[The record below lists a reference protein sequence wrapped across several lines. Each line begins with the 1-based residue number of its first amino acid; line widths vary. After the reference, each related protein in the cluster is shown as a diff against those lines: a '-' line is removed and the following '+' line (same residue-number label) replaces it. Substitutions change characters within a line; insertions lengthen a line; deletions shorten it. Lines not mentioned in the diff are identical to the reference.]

1 MRTRIM
7 RFLGLGQAQESESAS
22 EAANELLVTSTG
34 EKAISADQLVV
45 MAIGTRADEID
56 CQEFF
61 EQMDRFV
68 ELGLAKEDAA
78 SLMPLMQDH
87 VERCG
92 DCREEYEALQRA
104 LQAVA

>member
-7 RFLGLGQAQESESAS
+7 RFFGLGQVQESESAS
-22 EAANELLVTSTG
+22 EATNELLVSSTG
-34 EKAISADQLVV
+34 EKTISADQLVA
-45 MAIGTRADEID
+45 MAMGTRADEID

-68 ELGLAKEDAA
+68 ELGLAQDDAA

-87 VERCG
+87 IERCG

-104 LQAVA
+104 LAAVA